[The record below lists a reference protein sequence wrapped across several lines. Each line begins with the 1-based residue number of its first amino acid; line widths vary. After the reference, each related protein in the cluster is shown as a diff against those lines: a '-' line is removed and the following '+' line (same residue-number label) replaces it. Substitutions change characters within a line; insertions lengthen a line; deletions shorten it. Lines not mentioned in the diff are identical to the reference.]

1 MMRTMKKIILL
12 AFVGIVA
19 FGSWHLWYVR
29 ALQPVASHDTARMVV
44 VIPRG
49 SSTADIAA
57 ILEEKGLIRSA
68 SAFKR
73 FVKRSGKAET
83 LQAGSFSLMRSMDAE
98 AILNALT
105 GGPSEEA
112 VITIPEGYT
121 VKDIDHLLSEKGLI
135 KEGDVLACA
144 SECDFS
150 SYAFLPK
157 TVGAQR
163 GGRMEGY
170 LFPDTYFVIADGFQ
184 AEAFLKRLLDTFQA
198 RVVEALAPDLK
209 QSQRSVHEIVTMA
222 SLLEEETRTAE
233 ERPVVAG
240 ILWKRFDEGV
250 GLYVD
255 AAIRY
260 ILGKPTGALTAAD
273 LSIDSPYNLRK
284 YRGLPPG
291 PIANPGMES
300 IRASLHPEESDY
312 YYYLHGSDG
321 AIHYA
326 VTNDEH
332 NSNKARYL
340 Q

>member
-1 MMRTMKKIILL
+1 M
-12 AFVGIVA
+12 
-19 FGSWHLWYVR
+19 
-29 ALQPVASHDTARMVV
+29 
-44 VIPRG
+44 
-49 SSTADIAA
+49 
-57 ILEEKGLIRSA
+57 
-68 SAFKR
+68 
-73 FVKRSGKAET
+73 
-83 LQAGSFSLMRSMDAE
+83 
-98 AILNALT
+98 
-105 GGPSEEA
+105 
-112 VITIPEGYT
+112 
-121 VKDIDHLLSEKGLI
+121 
-135 KEGDVLACA
+135 
-144 SECDFS
+144 
-150 SYAFLPK
+150 
-157 TVGAQR
+157 
-163 GGRMEGY
+163 
-170 LFPDTYFVIADGFQ
+170 
-184 AEAFLKRLLDTFQA
+184 
-198 RVVEALAPDLK
+198 
-209 QSQRSVHEIVTMA
+209 
-222 SLLEEETRTAE
+222 
-233 ERPVVAG
+233 
-240 ILWKRFDEGV
+240 